1 MTEGFPAAPPPAVRA
16 PRRFPWLLAI
26 FAVLAIV
33 GAVSAATGLLNV
45 FSYRSVTLSG
55 GGMAHTIA
63 QGERVVFGLREGQEI
78 HRGDLVVFEASE
90 FVGGK
95 SVKFLKRVIAVGG
108 DEVECCDAQRRIKVN
123 GKPVDEPYVVGKQ
136 ETFHAKVPQGSVFVA
151 GDQRDNSN
159 DSRWWT
165 DESGNGGSVSLSEVY
180 GVVAATGNLFWVKQF
195 PATTAFTDAG
205 LPGTT
210 EPDPGPVTSRITA
223 GVGAGVFLIGFV
235 GLLVTVVRSAGRR
248 RKAAAAPPVR

>member
-26 FAVLAIV
+26 FVVLAIAGSV
-33 GAVSAATGLLNV
+33 LAATGLLKV
-45 FSYRSVTLSG
+45 FSYRMVSIPG
-55 GGMAHTIA
+55 GSMAHTIA
-63 QGERVVFGLREGQEI
+63 PGERVVFGLNEGQEI
-78 HRGDLVVFEASE
+78 HRGDLVVFEASG
-90 FVGGK
+90 FVGGR

-108 DEVECCDAQRRIKVN
+108 DEIECCDDRGRIKVN

-151 GDQRDNSN
+151 GDQRDNSF
-159 DSRWWT
+159 DSRWWINQ
-165 DESGNGGSVSLSEVY
+165 SGGGSVPLSEVY
-180 GVVAATGNLFWVKQF
+180 GVVAATGDLFWVKQF

-205 LPGTT
+205 LPGAT
-210 EPDPGPVTSRITA
+210 EPDSGPVTSRITA